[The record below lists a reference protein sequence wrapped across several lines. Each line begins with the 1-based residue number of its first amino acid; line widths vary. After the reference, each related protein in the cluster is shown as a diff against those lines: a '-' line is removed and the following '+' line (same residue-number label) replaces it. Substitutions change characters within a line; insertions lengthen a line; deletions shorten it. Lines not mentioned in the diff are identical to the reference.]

1 MAARIDDLLVL
12 GQNISKTD
20 LAKYLRDREAVLPF
34 DFGGLGDGAANDR
47 AAIQAHF
54 GKWVAEHSASG
65 ASAVRKGGGFTLS
78 ASSRDGA
85 WHLDVDSQNVRAT
98 TIVIRQIPQAVR

>member
-47 AAIQAHF
+47 VAIQACF
-54 GKWVAEHSASG
+54 DRAAADKKF
-65 ASAVRKGGGFTLS
+65 AVIPARYLACGCWRHTQ
-78 ASSRDGA
+78 RR
-85 WHLDVDSQNVRAT
+85 RARADHAGDDP
-98 TIVIRQIPQAVR
+98 IHRRHQCARHRADAG

>member
-34 DFGGLGDGAANDR
+34 DFGGLGACLR
-47 AAIQAHF
+47 
-54 GKWVAEHSASG
+54 
-65 ASAVRKGGGFTLS
+65 
-78 ASSRDGA
+78 
-85 WHLDVDSQNVRAT
+85 
-98 TIVIRQIPQAVR
+98 IP